1 MTNKRLSHGV
11 KNIPPQL
18 SKRGLKEQLRKICE
32 ENDIV
37 FMLIFGSFVRQEQRK
52 SSDIDIAIRF
62 SKRAAKSLFDL
73 IELEEKLKKLF
84 RRKVDLGEYD
94 TINPYIIDYVKKEM
108 RVIYEK
114 R

>member
-1 MTNKRLSHGV
+1 MIQV

-18 SKRGLKEQLRKICE
+18 RKQRLKEQLLKVCE

-37 FMLIFGSFVRQEQRK
+37 FMAIFGSFVRQEQK
-52 SSDIDIAIRF
+52 KNSDIDIAIKF
-62 SKRAAKSLFDL
+62 SIGVTKSLFDL
-73 IELEEKLKKLF
+73 IELEGKLRRLF

-114 R
+114 G